1 LRGGIL
7 NKARRG
13 ELETRLPVGFVY
25 DGHGRVRIDPDARI
39 QESIHQLFRT
49 FRRTGSA
56 TATVKAFR
64 EQGLKFPRRI
74 FSGPRKGDVLW
85 TELGHS
91 RVLWVLHHPRYTG
104 AFCFGRSR
112 QRKHPDGRHIFVRL
126 APKEW
131 IALIRDAHDAY
142 ITWEDFEYNVQRLR
156 DNTNAFATDRE
167 KSLPREGPALLQGLA
182 VCGVCGQ
189 RMTIR
194 YHQRGAR
201 RIPDYMCQRHGI
213 QNGER
218 LCQQIHGEGLDRAIS
233 TLLIQQVTPLT
244 LEVALAVQ
252 AEIETR
258 SEEGDRLRGQ
268 EVERARYQSDLARRR
283 FMQVDPDNR
292 LVADSLEAEWN
303 ETLRALADAQERY
316 EKRRQAERAG
326 LNDQQRASIM
336 ALAQDFPR
344 LWNDPRTPDRERKR
358 MVRLLIA
365 DVTLLKGLDVRAQVR
380 FTGGATQT
388 LHVPLPLR
396 SWMVT
401 QTPAAVVAEIDRLF
415 QDHTAGEIA
424 AVLNRKGVVSGAGH
438 RFNRP
443 MVTKIRKSYKLK
455 TRIERLRA
463 RGLLTPQ
470 QIAKRLD
477 VSYHTV
483 KTWRRAGLLVG
494 HCFNDKGQC
503 LFEDPGADAPIKYRH
518 QGKLRGRTAASPPN
532 DTPIHS

>member
-1 LRGGIL
+1 MRSPHDRPLSS
-7 NKARRG
+7 AR
-13 ELETRLPVGFVY
+13 TT
-25 DGHGRVRIDPDARI
+25 PD
-39 QESIHQLFRT
+39 S
-49 FRRTGSA
+49 
-56 TATVKAFR
+56 
-64 EQGLKFPRRI
+64 GLYVPAPR
-74 FSGPRKGDVLW
+74 
-85 TELGHS
+85 
-91 RVLWVLHHPRYTG
+91 
-104 AFCFGRSR
+104 
-112 QRKHPDGRHIFVRL
+112 
-126 APKEW
+126 
-131 IALIRDAHDAY
+131 
-142 ITWEDFEYNVQRLR
+142 
-156 DNTNAFATDRE
+156 
-167 KSLPREGPALLQGLA
+167 
-182 VCGVCGQ
+182 
-189 RMTIR
+189 
-194 YHQRGAR
+194 
-201 RIPDYMCQRHGI
+201 
-213 QNGER
+213 ER
-218 LCQQIHGEGLDRAIS
+218 LCQQIHGEGLDKAIS

-244 LEVALAVQ
+244 LEVTLAVQ

-258 SEEGDRLRGQ
+258 SEEGDRLRRQ
-268 EVERARYQSDLARRR
+268 EVERARYQTDLARRR

-316 EKRRQAERAG
+316 EKQRQADRAG

-336 ALAQDFPR
+336 ALARDFPR

-365 DVTLLKGLDVRAQVR
+365 DVTLLKGLDLRAQVR
-380 FTGGATQT
+380 FNRGATQT

-415 QDHTAGEIA
+415 DEYTAGEVA
-424 AVLNRKGVVSGAGH
+424 EVLNRNGVVSGAGH

-470 QIAKRLD
+470 QISKRLD

-483 KTWRRAGLLVG
+483 KIWRRAGLLVG

-503 LFEDPGADAPIKYRH
+503 LFEDPGADAPIKYHH
-518 QGKLRGRTAASPPN
+518 QAKLLGKRAVSTQN
-532 DTPIHS
+532 DTRTHS